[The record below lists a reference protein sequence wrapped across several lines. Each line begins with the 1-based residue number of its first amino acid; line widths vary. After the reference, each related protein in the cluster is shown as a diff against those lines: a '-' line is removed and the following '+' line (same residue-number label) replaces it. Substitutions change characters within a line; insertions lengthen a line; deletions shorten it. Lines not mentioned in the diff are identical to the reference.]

1 MARYAEPAPGPPRGA
16 GGVDNA
22 HVSDPIGGGEA
33 PSYEQAREELAAIVV
48 ALEGGGQ
55 TLEQALT
62 LWERGEVLATICQS
76 WLDNARER
84 LETAPTAQTKA
95 IPGDT

>member
-1 MARYAEPAPGPPRGA
+1 MARVSKPSATASDDVT
-16 GGVDNA
+16 VD
-22 HVSDPIGGGEA
+22 ET
-33 PSYEQAREELAAIVV
+33 PSYEQARDELAAIVV

-62 LWERGEVLATICQS
+62 LWERGEVLAAICQS

-84 LETAPTAQTKA
+84 LETARATQPDHDGGPAKS
-95 IPGDT
+95 

>member
-1 MARYAEPAPGPPRGA
+1 MAR
-16 GGVDNA
+16 
-22 HVSDPIGGGEA
+22 VSKPSATASEDATADEA
-33 PSYEQAREELAAIVV
+33 PSYEQARDELAAIVV

-62 LWERGEVLATICQS
+62 LWERGEVLAEICQS

-84 LETAPTAQTKA
+84 LATARATQPDAS
-95 IPGDT
+95 GDLGSS